1 VRNSVWARLGLLA
14 GLLTSAV
21 FVACGGTET
30 VVQTVVVQQ
39 TVVVEKQVQVKQTV
53 VVEKPVTVEKVVEKP
68 VTVEKVVQQTGVV
81 VQTATPVPTAAP
93 APESARMGGKLNYA
107 LEAGISTLDVG
118 RTTGTTASTPSFSV
132 QEFLL
137 AYDQNLI
144 AQPLLVDKWALSQ
157 DSKKWSFTLRSGIS
171 FHDGTPLTAE
181 HAVKSWLRWAD
192 RDNFGNTILGFIDK
206 VTPTGELTFDVT
218 MVEPS
223 ALVLEGLARIGGYY
237 PVVIPPKM
245 YNIPAATGADVMLGT
260 GPYKVSQYLPG
271 DRLVTVRYDGYKP
284 SSLPPSFMSG
294 KKTAYFDEVV
304 YVIVPDQNSQIAA
317 LKTGQIDILGTVPG
331 DFYNDLSKT
340 AGVSVKIIT
349 NNSSRQGAWIDNVDG
364 VFKDKRVR
372 QAFQMAYPVEDALR
386 AAWGDSKF
394 WTTCPS
400 MMLCGTKWGNFPDGS
415 QGIYNAKNVA
425 KARELVKAAGVE
437 GATVIV
443 LSPEDRPPYANPAL
457 ISRKTLESIG
467 LKVDFKATDWATQTN
482 WREKPELWD
491 VFHTAGGGAWGANPL
506 LNSSL
511 AKNKYWNKYQDESGR
526 MTAGMNKLARAT
538 SAQQQL
544 DIVKEMQLVFWED
557 IPYVLIGDSFNTAA
571 TRSDVINTE
580 TNFGMPFNV
589 YNAWREK
596 K

>member
-1 VRNSVWARLGLLA
+1 MRNSVWARLGLLA
-14 GLLTSAV
+14 GLFTAAV

-30 VVQTVVVQQ
+30 VVQTVVVKE
-39 TVVVEKQVQVKQTV
+39 TVVVPVEKI
-53 VVEKPVTVEKVVEKP
+53 VEKP
-68 VTVEKVVQQTGVV
+68 VEKVVQQTVVV
-81 VQTATPVPTAAP
+81 VQTATAVPTAAP
-93 APESARMGGKLNYA
+93 APESARMGGKLTYA
-107 LEAGISTLDVG
+107 LAAGISTLDVG

-137 AYDQNLI
+137 AYDESLT
-144 AQPLLVDKWALSQ
+144 AQPLLVDKWSLSQ
-157 DSKKWSFTLRSGIS
+157 DAKKWSFTLRSGIS

-192 RDNFGNTILGFIDK
+192 RDNFGTTILEFVDK
-206 VTPTGELTFDVT
+206 VTPTGDLTFDVT

-223 ALVLEGLARIGGYY
+223 ALVLEGMARIGGYY

-260 GPYKVSQYLPG
+260 GPYKVTQYLPG
-271 DRLVTVRYDGYKP
+271 DRLVTARYDGYKP
-284 SSLPPSFMSG
+284 SSLPASFMSG

-317 LKTGQIDILGTVPG
+317 LKTGQIDILQTVPG

-340 AGVSVKIIT
+340 QGVAVQIIT

-372 QAFQMAYPVEDALR
+372 QAFAMAYPVEDALR
-386 AAWGDSKF
+386 AAFGDSKF
-394 WTTCPS
+394 WTACPS
-400 MMLCGTKWGNFPDGS
+400 MMLCGTKWGNFADGS
-415 QGIYNAKNVA
+415 EGIYNAKNLT
-425 KARELVKAAGVE
+425 KARQLIKDAGVE
-437 GATVIV
+437 GATVVV
-443 LSPEDRPPYANPAL
+443 LSPEDLPTYANPAL

-526 MTAGMNKLARAT
+526 MTAGMDKLARAT
-538 SAQQQL
+538 SAEQQL
-544 DIVKEMQLVFWED
+544 AIVKEMQLVFWED
-557 IPYVLIGDSFNTAA
+557 IPYVSFGDSFNTAA
-571 TRSDVINTE
+571 TRSDVINSRTD
-580 TNFGMPFNV
+580 FGMPFNV